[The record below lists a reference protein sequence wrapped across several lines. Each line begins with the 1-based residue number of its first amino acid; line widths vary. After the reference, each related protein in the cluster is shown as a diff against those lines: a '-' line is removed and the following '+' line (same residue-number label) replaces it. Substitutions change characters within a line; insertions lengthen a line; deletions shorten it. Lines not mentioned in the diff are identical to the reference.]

1 MAAIDRCLIG
11 RRIIPSSS
19 GRIRVALA
27 LTGGLSIVWICWR
40 LLFLV
45 STMFYLAVRAG
56 EKSEEEEGEKEEGW
70 MAVLGVGRA
79 LLCAVAESPQQHPTA
94 RGHFGHSPSSTQE
107 LPRASRSPKGLV
119 RSSPTAGALN
129 PQLPP
134 GGNKPQTRL
143 IPQPWTP
150 SCAPRAAA
158 KPRWCLWGSPEVPS
172 TTRHRSRH
180 NQRPGSAPSPPPS
193 EHNGRGQGR
202 KRGRGEPRSS
212 QGRGIR
218 AVPRDFVLLTTYPAT
233 PGSDSRRVPTRRA
246 GTAPRSFVRRA
257 CFLTPHVLPAK
268 H

>member
-1 MAAIDRCLIG
+1 MSNRTQNNPIFLGEDSGRPCPHWGLIHCLDLLAVVISGQHHVLLGRAGRRKIG
-11 RRIIPSSS
+11 RRR
-19 GRIRVALA
+19 GRK
-27 LTGGLSIVWICWR
+27 GGR
-40 LLFLV
+40 LDGRGWG
-45 STMFYLAVRAG
+45 RAG
-56 EKSEEEEGEKEEGW
+56 HCSVPW
-70 MAVLGVGRA
+70 QRA
-79 LLCAVAESPQQHPTA
+79 
-94 RGHFGHSPSSTQE
+94 PSSTPQPVAT
-107 LPRASRSPKGLV
+107 LGTAPARHRSCPVPSRSPKGLV

-158 KPRWCLWGSPEVPS
+158 EPRWCLWGSPEVPS